1 MQQCSSAIVFHT
13 PAPSAPGDGDAGR
26 ESESHKFVP
35 GAGAGCASSRN
46 LKTLLSWVLMEGEW
60 RNVSNEMA
68 VEIRKAGPKKKPAIY
83 ALVDG
88 PERTAPD
95 RAGGSFRYR
104 RRIIDKTFPGTEDGL
119 LEAIVFLKKSV
130 QKYRTEGTCD
140 ACPPSRKRLKAD
152 GMPKCEYCT
161 LKKAIGV

>member
-1 MQQCSSAIVFHT
+1 MPEEIQSLTNSFLEL
-13 PAPSAPGDGDAGR
+13 APG
-26 ESESHKFVP
+26 VP
-35 GAGAGCASSRN
+35 ATPRN

-88 PERTAPD
+88 PEQEVTYP
-95 RAGGSFRYR
+95 GGSFRYR
-104 RRIIDKTFPGTEDGL
+104 ARIIDKTFPGTEDGL